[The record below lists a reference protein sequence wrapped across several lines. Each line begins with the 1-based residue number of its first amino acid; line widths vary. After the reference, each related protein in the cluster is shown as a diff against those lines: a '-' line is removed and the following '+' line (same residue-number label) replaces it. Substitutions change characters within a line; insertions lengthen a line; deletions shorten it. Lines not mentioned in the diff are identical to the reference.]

1 MDLSSLKEARAPRA
15 HGGSDCVLIKVRA
28 QINRYNG
35 LAGSCREIAMHPTL
49 PLVATGTRAR
59 QLLHVFV
66 VTAVTASGVDKDV
79 SV

>member
-1 MDLSSLKEARAPRA
+1 
-15 HGGSDCVLIKVRA
+15 VLIKVRA

-49 PLVATGTRAR
+49 PLLATGAR

-66 VTAVTASGVDKDV
+66 VTAVVWR
-79 SV
+79 